1 MQLYTHIMND
11 NAHVDPLHKRHIAL
25 SISMENK
32 VRKKIVIDIAKM
44 LFPDTKIYSSYGL
57 DQHVYAVIRKMCA
70 HLSLTSKALQQAMKL
85 ECSTIHDASTG

>member
-1 MQLYTHIMND
+1 MND

-32 VRKKIVIDIAKM
+32 VRKKIVIDMAKM
-44 LFPDTKIYSSYGL
+44 LFPDTKIYSSYIW
-57 DQHVYAVIRKMCA
+57 HVYAVIREMCA